1 MSLKN
6 KIKKNSLATNIWFFL
21 IIFSFLILGFLWFF
35 QIIFLDTYYK
45 YYKTKELNIAAKEL
59 KNNHNIDLE
68 HFAMEKGICIEIYN
82 KETNSYSGTYYNQ
95 GCMEFANNNEVKND
109 FINSNKNQKSYNLIN
124 NKFKNKTLLKAVKI
138 DNNNYAF
145 LNASLVPMDK
155 TIKILQSQMIYVTL
169 VVLIL
174 SFIIGYFISR
184 KISKPITKI
193 STDVKKMAEGN
204 YNIIFSSNE
213 DIYEINEL
221 VDNLNY
227 TKRELSKTDELKR
240 DLIANISHDLKTPLT
255 MIKAYAEMVRDLT
268 YKNKEKREDNLNTII
283 DEANRLNLLVNDIL
297 DLSAIESNQEI
308 KKEKVDLIKI
318 GNQII
323 KKFGVLTEKEGYNFV
338 FNHPDK
344 AMVIGDKKRL
354 YQVIYNLINNA
365 INYTGEDKKVTVNIT
380 EKAKSYLI
388 EIIDTGKG
396 IKEEEIK
403 YIWDKYYHNKMKHKR
418 NQYGTGL
425 GLSIVKNILQ
435 NHNCEYG
442 VKSTK
447 NGSNFYFEIKKTLD

>member
-1 MSLKN
+1 MSL
-6 KIKKNSLATNIWFFL
+6 IKKL
-21 IIFSFLILGFLWFF
+21 
-35 QIIFLDTYYK
+35 
-45 YYKTKELNIAAKEL
+45 
-59 KNNHNIDLE
+59 
-68 HFAMEKGICIEIYN
+68 
-82 KETNSYSGTYYNQ
+82 
-95 GCMEFANNNEVKND
+95 
-109 FINSNKNQKSYNLIN
+109 
-124 NKFKNKTLLKAVKI
+124 
-138 DNNNYAF
+138 
-145 LNASLVPMDK
+145 
-155 TIKILQSQMIYVTL
+155 
-169 VVLIL
+169 
-174 SFIIGYFISR
+174 
-184 KISKPITKI
+184 
-193 STDVKKMAEGN
+193 
-204 YNIIFSSNE
+204 
-213 DIYEINEL
+213 
-221 VDNLNY
+221 
-227 TKRELSKTDELKR
+227 
-240 DLIANISHDLKTPLT
+240 
-255 MIKAYAEMVRDLT
+255 
-268 YKNKEKREDNLNTII
+268 
-283 DEANRLNLLVNDIL
+283 
-297 DLSAIESNQEI
+297 

>member
-6 KIKKNSLATNIWFFL
+6 RFKKNSLAINIWFFL
-21 IIFSFLILGFLWFF
+21 IIFSFLILGFLWLF
-35 QIIFLDTYYK
+35 QIIFLDSYYK
-45 YYKTKELNIAAKEL
+45 YYKTKELNIAANEL
-59 KNNHNIDLE
+59 KNNHNINLE

-82 KETNSYSGTYYNQ
+82 KDTNSYSSTYHNQ
-95 GCMEFANNNEVKND
+95 GCMEFTNDEVKND
-109 FINSNKNQKSYNLIN
+109 FINSNKTQKSYNLIN
-124 NKFKNKTLLKAVKI
+124 NKFKNQTLLKAIKL
-138 DNNNYAF
+138 DDNNYAF
-145 LNASLVPMDK
+145 INASLVPMDK
-155 TIKILQSQMIYVTL
+155 TIKILQSQMIYVTI

-204 YNIIFSSNE
+204 YNIVFSSNE

-227 TKRELSKTDELKR
+227 TKKELSKTDELKR

-283 DEANRLNLLVNDIL
+283 DEADRLNLLVNDIL
-297 DLSAIESNQEI
+297 DLSAIQSNQEI
-308 KKEKVDLIKI
+308 KKEEVDLIKLS
-318 GNQII
+318 NQII
-323 KKFGVLTEKEGYNFV
+323 KKFGVLTEKEGYIFI

-344 AMVIGDKKRL
+344 AIVIGDKKRL

-365 INYTGEDKKVTVNIT
+365 INYTGEDKKVILNIIDR
-380 EKAKSYLI
+380 EKTYLV

-396 IKEEEIK
+396 IKEEELK
-403 YIWDKYYHNKMKHKR
+403 YIWDKYYHNKKKHKR

-442 VKSTK
+442 VKSSK
-447 NGSNFYFEIKKTLD
+447 KGSIFYFEIKKTLD